1 MDVVV
6 WLRSLGLEQ
15 YEAAFREN
23 GVDETVLPKLTPEDV
38 KDLGVT
44 AVGHRRKLLEA
55 IAELRSAKTE
65 PTPSEA
71 SSPAPAAQSK
81 DTAAETPPSH
91 GDVLRLGRLNG
102 AVSPHGP

>member
-1 MDVVV
+1 MDIGV

-23 GVDETVLPKLTPEDV
+23 GVDETVLPKLTAEDV

-55 IAELRSAKTE
+55 IDAC
-65 PTPSEA
+65 
-71 SSPAPAAQSK
+71 SSSLIA
-81 DTAAETPPSH
+81 
-91 GDVLRLGRLNG
+91 
-102 AVSPHGP
+102 

>member
-1 MDVVV
+1 MDIDS

-23 GVDETVLPKLTPEDV
+23 GVDETVLPKLMAEDV

-55 IAELRSAKTE
+55 IAGLRSGTKTE
-65 PTPSEA
+65 PTLSAASEGSTA
-71 SSPAPAAQSK
+71 PPKTQPPNAAKSP
-81 DTAAETPPSH
+81 
-91 GDVLRLGRLNG
+91 
-102 AVSPHGP
+102 